1 MDRLMNTQSEN
12 DHPDYRIIVD
22 LVSEGSSV
30 LDLGCGNGDLLQIL
44 IAQKHIV
51 GRGIEIDEQAIYKCV
66 EKGVSVFHGDI
77 DSGVADYPDR
87 TFDFVI
93 LNQTLQQVKHLE
105 AVLADALRIGKK
117 VILGFPN
124 FAYIKSR
131 FQISLSGRTP
141 VTASLPYMWYSTPNL
156 HFFSIADFDLYCKE
170 KKIRTEGKYYLR
182 ANTRVNLFPNLLAD
196 TAIYLLS
203 SSASF

>member
-1 MDRLMNTQSEN
+1 MNTQFEN

-44 IAQKHIV
+44 IARKHVV
-51 GRGIEIDEQAIYKCV
+51 GRGIEIDEQAIYRCV

-77 DSGVADYPDR
+77 DSGVADYADR

-105 AVLADALRIGKK
+105 VVLADALRIGKK
-117 VILGFPN
+117 VVLGFPN

-131 FQISLSGRTP
+131 SQMFFGGRTP

-156 HFFSIADFDLYCKE
+156 HFFSIADFDVYCKE
-170 KKIRTEGKYYLR
+170 KKIRIEAGYYLHER
-182 ANTRVNLFPNLLAD
+182 ARVHLFPNLLAD

-203 SSASF
+203 R